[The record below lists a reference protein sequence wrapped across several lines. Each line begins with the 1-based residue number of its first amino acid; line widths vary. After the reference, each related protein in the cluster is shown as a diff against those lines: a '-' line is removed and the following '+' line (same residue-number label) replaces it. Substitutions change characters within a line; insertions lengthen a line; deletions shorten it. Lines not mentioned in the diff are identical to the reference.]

1 MIKNYQ
7 SIQDSNVSGK
17 IAVEYHEETKA
28 SDLEQDKK
36 QEETELKIQ

>member
-7 SIQDSNVSGK
+7 NIQDSNVSGK
-17 IAVEYHEETKA
+17 IAVQYHEETKA

-36 QEETELKIQ
+36 SEENELDI